1 MFQVRQ
7 LERAEELKRQG
18 DQMEAA
24 ERQHIEMKT
33 LQTKIEKEEARMRI
47 AHQAQLKSLMKRI

>member
-24 ERQHIEMKT
+24 ERQHIEMNT

-47 AHQAQLKSLMKRI
+47 AHQA